1 MRPASGAN
9 VVPPDSGNAERKL
22 CGTGFFSGDLKSP
35 RQGARL
41 GGLMHAYRSGFA
53 WFVTSSLTLVTGCS
67 EDVEPRE
74 SAVMYVAAGTRE
86 SSAFAGFLGNGYGA
100 SRCETSVIDRCYF
113 TTCLDGGGV
122 QTYVDGGKV
131 DFEGDEL
138 EATLDT
144 GAVEDSKGNPKPGL
158 AVADGLPVLEDEET
172 IAIKVRGKGSVPAIE
187 GSIELPPRLVLSEPE
202 LEEPACQGV
211 DPDDVTPVTVDV
223 SNDFRIRWS
232 SEREDD
238 VDILFWF
245 DDIKDYPEDD
255 PRERSTTIRCL
266 YRADEETAVIPEE
279 LLEAMPSGRG
289 SFSVRQIVK
298 SAEVVDNWTFTF
310 GAYWELCSPIE
321 VE

>member
-1 MRPASGAN
+1 
-9 VVPPDSGNAERKL
+9 
-22 CGTGFFSGDLKSP
+22 
-35 RQGARL
+35 
-41 GGLMHAYRSGFA
+41 MHAYRSGFA

-67 EDVEPRE
+67 ENVEPQQ

-86 SSAFAGFLGNGYGA
+86 TSAFAGFLGDGYGA

-113 TTCLDGGGV
+113 TICLDGGGV
-122 QTYVDGGKV
+122 QAYVDGGKV
-131 DFEGDEL
+131 DFEGNEL

-144 GAVEDSKGNPKPGL
+144 GAVEDSDGDLGPGL
-158 AVADGLPVLEDEET
+158 AIADGLPVLEEEET
-172 IAIKVRGKGSVPAIE
+172 LSITVRGKGDVPAVE

-211 DPDDVTPVTVDV
+211 DPDAVTPVTVDV
-223 SNDFRIRWS
+223 SNDFRLRWS

-245 DDIKDYPEDD
+245 DDIKGYPEDD
-255 PRERSTTIRCL
+255 PRERNTTIRCL
-266 YRADEETAVIPEE
+266 YTADEEAAVIPEE

-289 SFSVRQIVK
+289 SLSVRQIVK
-298 SAEVVDNWTFTF
+298 SAAVIDNWTFTF